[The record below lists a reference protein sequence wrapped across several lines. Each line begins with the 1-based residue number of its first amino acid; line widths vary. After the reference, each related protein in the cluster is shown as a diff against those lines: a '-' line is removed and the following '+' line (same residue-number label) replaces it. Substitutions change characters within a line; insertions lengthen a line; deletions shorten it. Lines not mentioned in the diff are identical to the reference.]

1 MLDANA
7 FDYLLDERVDPRALC
22 AVADVYITDV
32 QHGELLAVPDARR
45 RRRLIGV
52 LSQIDPTVRPADAP
66 VPDAASTARGSS
78 LRDLKDR
85 AIAAAARRERCTVVT
100 DDVAFRQA
108 LLADGATGLSC
119 ADAFGMLTRLPG
131 PARPTSS
138 PSGRPVGRRGTGR
151 SRGRAR
157 VRRDG

>member
-7 FDYLLDERVDPRALC
+7 FDYLLDQRVDPRALR

-32 QHGELLAVPDARR
+32 QHGELLAVPDGRR
-45 RRRLIGV
+45 RKRLIGV
-52 LSQIDPTVRPADAP
+52 LSALDPTVRPADAP
-66 VPDAASTARGSS
+66 VPVGQRAPS

-108 LLADGATGLSC
+108 LLADGAAGLSC
-119 ADAFGMLTRLPG
+119 AEAFGTLVRLPDL
-131 PARPTSS
+131 PARPA
-138 PSGRPVGRRGTGR
+138 RA
-151 SRGRAR
+151 GRAGRAPRTRRR
-157 VRRDG
+157 VRP